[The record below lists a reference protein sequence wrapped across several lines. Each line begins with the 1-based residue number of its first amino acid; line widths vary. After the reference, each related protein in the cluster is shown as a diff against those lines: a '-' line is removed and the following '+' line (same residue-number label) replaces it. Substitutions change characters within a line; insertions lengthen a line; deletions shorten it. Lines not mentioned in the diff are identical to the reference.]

1 MRAVSG
7 AWGLD
12 ARWRLVALVADRLR
26 GLTEGRADELLS
38 EKIEAVR
45 RGGGAK
51 RGAAGK
57 TDNCAIGWGCCMPTC
72 SRAGS
77 MGKALRN

>member
-57 TDNCAIGWGCCMPTC
+57 TDTAPSDGVAACLHVAYM
-72 SRAGS
+72 
-77 MGKALRN
+77 